1 MKELELT
8 PLIRRAAQVLET
20 PFLVL
25 DNAYV
30 RENYLRLKNSIN
42 NVEIF
47 FMQLKLIHTL
57 VFLKL

>member
-30 RENYLRLKNSIN
+30 R
-42 NVEIF
+42 
-47 FMQLKLIHTL
+47 KL
-57 VFLKL
+57 FKAQEFYK